1 MSHCRVQY
9 DKLIQKKEAPQN
21 KKETDEVRKLIKMF
35 VWVDMLTNLA
45 RYVVIGLGRP
55 KQRWTSSLKS

>member
-35 VWVDMLTNLA
+35 V
-45 RYVVIGLGRP
+45 
-55 KQRWTSSLKS
+55 